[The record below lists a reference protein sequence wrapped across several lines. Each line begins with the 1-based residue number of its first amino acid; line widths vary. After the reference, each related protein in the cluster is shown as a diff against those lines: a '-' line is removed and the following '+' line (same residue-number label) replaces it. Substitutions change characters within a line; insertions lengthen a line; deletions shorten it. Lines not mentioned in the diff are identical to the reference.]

1 MLTRL
6 KSLWGAVRRLS
17 GDDAYERYLAHHTEH
32 HSTEPA
38 QSKEA
43 FFKEWQD
50 SKWKGVKRCC

>member
-1 MLTRL
+1 MSWL
-6 KSLWGAVRRLS
+6 KSLWGVVRRLS
-17 GDDAYERYLAHHTEH
+17 GDDAYERYLVHHAAHHPK
-32 HSTEPA
+32 EPA